1 MKTIATFLPAL
12 LPLALVLAATPAGAQ
27 DVQRGEKLFTDC
39 RACHTVQPGVNNVG
53 PSLAGILGRKAGAGD
68 DFRYSPAMKRS
79 GITWDAAALGAF
91 IKDPQGVVPG
101 NRMPYAGMPDDKD
114 VADLLAWLAR
124 AGAAPAK

>member
-1 MKTIATFLPAL
+1 MKTHPTLLSAP
-12 LPLALVLAATPAGAQ
+12 LPLGLLVATAPAAAQ
-27 DVQRGEKLFTDC
+27 DAQRGEKLFTDC

-53 PSLAGILGRKAGAGD
+53 PSLAGILGRKAATGD

-79 GITWDAAALGAF
+79 GIPWDAAALGAF

-114 VADLLAWLAR
+114 VADLLAWLAK
-124 AGAAPAK
+124 ASASPVK